1 MNGVVTVLDKQFEL
15 LIPKTL
21 LEEKIKAL
29 ADQLNRTYSGI
40 STPILMIGILN
51 GSFIFMADLIRQ
63 LNFAC
68 TVQFIRI
75 ESYAGL
81 ATTGVVKMESD
92 VSLKWKDKHVI
103 VIEDIVDTGHTLNRF
118 IPVLNSYYPLSVRV
132 CALLFK
138 EEAVEVPV
146 QLDHY
151 CFAIGKKFVV
161 GYGLDYDG
169 YGRNLPEIYQLK

>member
-1 MNGVVTVLDKQFEL
+1 MTKVVKVLDKQFEL
-15 LIPKTL
+15 LIPKNIL
-21 LEEKIKAL
+21 DEKIIDL
-29 ADQLNRTYSGI
+29 AFQLNSAYQDI
-40 STPILMIGILN
+40 YTPVLMIGILN
-51 GSFIFMADLIRQ
+51 GSFIFMADLIRH

-81 ATTGVVKMESD
+81 STTGVVKMETD
-92 VSLKWKDKHVI
+92 VAPKWVGKHVI

-118 IPVLNSYYPLSVRV
+118 IPVVKSYDPLSVRV
-132 CALLFK
+132 CALLLK
-138 EEAVEVPV
+138 QEALEVPV

-151 CFAIGKKFVV
+151 CFSIGKKFVV

-169 YGRNLPEIYQLK
+169 FGRNLPEIYQLK

>member
-1 MNGVVTVLDKQFEL
+1 MSKETKVLDKEFEL
-15 LIPKTL
+15 LIPKVTL
-21 LEEKIKAL
+21 DEKVIQL
-29 ADQLNRTYSGI
+29 ADLLNLQYQETE
-40 STPILMIGILN
+40 TPILMIGILN
-51 GSFIFMADLIRQ
+51 GSFIFMADLIRHLQ
-63 LNFAC
+63 FAC

-81 ATTGVVKMESD
+81 STTGVVKMEAD
-92 VSLKWKDKHVI
+92 VAPKWIGKHVI

-118 IPVLNSYYPLSVRV
+118 IPVLKSYDPLSVRV

-146 QLDHY
+146 QLDHF
-151 CFAIGKKFVV
+151 CFSIGKKFVV

>member
-1 MNGVVTVLDKQFEL
+1 MNGVVTVLDKEFEL
-15 LIPKTL
+15 LIPKAVL
-21 LEEKIKAL
+21 DEKIKDL
-29 ADQLNRTYSGI
+29 ADQLNAAYAGFT
-40 STPILMIGILN
+40 TPILMIGILN
-51 GSFIFMADLIRQ
+51 GSFVFMADLVRH

-92 VSLKWKDKHVI
+92 VSQKWKDKHVI

-118 IPVLNSYYPLSVRV
+118 VPVLNSYNPLSVRV

-138 EEAVEVPV
+138 QEAVEVPV
-146 QLDHY
+146 QLDH
-151 CFAIGKKFVV
+151 FGFIIGKKFVV

>member
-1 MNGVVTVLDKQFEL
+1 MSGVVHVLDKQFEL
-15 LIPKTL
+15 LIPKIIL
-21 LEEKIKAL
+21 DEKIKGL
-29 ADQLNRTYSGI
+29 ADQLNQAYTGI
-40 STPILMIGILN
+40 SAPVLMIGILN
-51 GSFIFMADLIRQ
+51 GSFIFMADLIRH
-63 LNFAC
+63 LEFPC

-81 ATTGVVKMESD
+81 ASSGVVKMESD
-92 VSLKWKDKHVI
+92 VSPKWIGKHVI

-118 IPVLNSYYPLSVRV
+118 IPVLYSYHPLSVRV

-151 CFAIGKKFVV
+151 CFSIGKKFVV

-169 YGRNLPEIYQLK
+169 FGRNLPEIYQLK